1 MPRLAVLALLV
12 AFLAALLAGPP
23 ASATLFTVTAG
34 DCANIVAHTPSDDVA
49 YQPGVDVD
57 GNPVAPAD
65 LDSYGRLDLDEDD
78 VVIDIDIPL
87 SAVAGVVGDEAAF
100 TANGGQIDSFGA
112 NASVGTVS
120 FRGGDVYFNGQ
131 RISDRQREAI
141 AAACAEQQQR

>member
-1 MPRLAVLALLV
+1 MTRLAALTLLV
-12 AFLAALLAGPP
+12 ALLTGPP
-23 ASATLFTVTAG
+23 ASATLITVTAD
-34 DCANIVAHTPSDDVA
+34 DCATIVAYTPSGDVA

-57 GNPVAPAD
+57 GNAVAPAD
-65 LDSYGRLDLDEDD
+65 LDDYGRLDLDGDD

-131 RISDRQREAI
+131 RISNRQREAI
-141 AAACAEQQQR
+141 AVACAELQQR

>member
-1 MPRLAVLALLV
+1 MPRLAVLALLAV
-12 AFLAALLAGPP
+12 LLAVPP
-23 ASATLFTVTAG
+23 ASATLITVTAG
-34 DCANIVAHTPSDDVA
+34 DCANIVANTPSDDVA

-57 GNPVAPAD
+57 GNAVAPAD
-65 LDSYGRLDLDEDD
+65 LDRYGRLDLDVDD
-78 VVIDIDIPL
+78 VIIDIDIPL

-100 TANGGQIDSFGA
+100 TANGGRIYSFGA

-131 RISDRQREAI
+131 RISNRQREAI